1 MHAYEAYGDFTYRV
15 NLFER
20 TPFVTAEQL
29 ASEINEALI
38 PAMGDD
44 IVVANDDFVMNGEY
58 GKISPD
64 KIHLLNLDWAFSG
77 KAKEDN
83 WDNCLIENW
92 GDEDLCTGSVCS

>member
-1 MHAYEAYGDFTYRV
+1 MHAYEAYGDVTYRV

-44 IVVANDDFVMNGEY
+44 IVVADDFVGNGEY

-64 KIHLLNLDWAFSG
+64 KIHLLNLDWRVFWESKRG
-77 KAKEDN
+77 
-83 WDNCLIENW
+83 
-92 GDEDLCTGSVCS
+92 